1 MSGSRINRRANTRSA
16 GMTLIEVLVAL
27 VIVSVAVLALARS
40 GGQVLDT
47 QYKLEQRTLAMLVA
61 SNVLAEIEL
70 SGDASPSQRT
80 GQATL
85 AGRVWFWRALIQP
98 TPDQAMLRV
107 DVVVDDT
114 AEGDTSIV
122 VHTGFVSS

>member
-1 MSGSRINRRANTRSA
+1 MRRRADAGQA

-47 QYKLEQRTLAMLVA
+47 QYQLEQRTLAMLVA
-61 SNVLAEIEL
+61 DNVLAEIEL
-70 SGDASPSQRT
+70 SGDASPSQRM
-80 GQATL
+80 GQMTL

-107 DVVVDDT
+107 DVVIDET
-114 AEGDTSIV
+114 ADGDTPIV

>member
-1 MSGSRINRRANTRSA
+1 MSRRVGTHQT

-40 GGQVLDT
+40 GGQVVDT
-47 QYKLEQRTLAMLVA
+47 HYQLEQRTLAMLVA
-61 SNVLAEIEL
+61 NNVLAEIEL
-70 SGDASPSQRT
+70 SGDASPSQRA
-80 GQATL
+80 GQTTL
-85 AGRVWFWRALIQP
+85 AGRTWFWRALIQP

-107 DVVVDDT
+107 DVVIGDT
-114 AEGDTSIV
+114 ADGDTPIV

>member
-1 MSGSRINRRANTRSA
+1 MSGSRINRRASTHPA

-47 QYKLEQRTLAMLVA
+47 QYQLEQRTLAMLVA
-61 SNVLAEIEL
+61 NNVLAEIEL

-80 GQATL
+80 GQTTL

-114 AEGDTSIV
+114 ADGDTSIV